1 MFWVAW
7 TNEVSHLVVVSVRLL
22 GVLLLSSA
30 LIGLGL
36 LVFLNNRRAQVNRLF
51 GLSVISIV
59 GWIVSITIALSL
71 EDLNRSVVFGRLA
84 FAFAGCI
91 PFTLLLVFHAFP
103 IGRTPPTSKAVV
115 LPATLCLLFIALSFT
130 SLIVSGAQRTNEKT
144 NFVYGVLHPFFSAY
158 VAGTMGFALYT
169 LWRKLKLATGL
180 KKLQLRYLL
189 LGILL
194 GAAGAVTTNV
204 LIPLVWKTSQ
214 YSVLGPYFTL
224 LLVSFSAHAI
234 IRHRLMDIRLVVQRG
249 FVFLLSVAAAGAI
262 FVAIIAAMST
272 LTATKAQELSLA
284 LQVTVALAI
293 ALAFQP
299 LKQRIQNALDRYL
312 YRESYDYRAVIREAS
327 HSVASLLNLKSLVE
341 YLCKTVSDTLRPD
354 SVAVFVRDSH
364 DRFDLVAFESI
375 GDSEKLEM
383 GQGLT
388 STAPLPTFLERYG
401 RTLLRDDLGSSVTG
415 RDAELAI
422 EELVALGGD
431 FAIPMMSEGE
441 LIGLLLVG
449 PKRSGDPYFSDD
461 LELLSTL
468 SNQAVIA
475 MRNAQ
480 LYRQVVLVNEYVENI
495 LATMESGVVATD
507 SLRNVTLC
515 NKAAE
520 RMTGATAGT
529 LRSQGIVK
537 LPEALKEPLE
547 GTLGDGQPRTQ
558 IESALI
564 DDAGRAVPIVCAT
577 SPLKDTAGAL
587 LGAVIVFSDLS
598 RVKDLEREKRR
609 GERLAAFGAL
619 ASGIAHEIKNP
630 LVAIR
635 TFAELLPERFSEE
648 DFRSDFSAIV
658 LKEIERIDQ
667 LVARLRG
674 LAVPSHQ
681 SFRSVDVIEPI
692 EETLVLLRGQFMQKR
707 IRINRA
713 YGASRTRISGDSDQL
728 KQLFLNLLINAVEAM
743 EHDGEVT
750 LRLADRATHD
760 GHSLLVEIT
769 DSGSGIPEQLI
780 GKVFEPF
787 VTTKPKG
794 SGLGLAICRGITDAH
809 KGTIRVARASAEG
822 GTTMLIEFPLVA
834 EMEPA
839 TVR

>member
-1 MFWVAW
+1 
-7 TNEVSHLVVVSVRLL
+7 VVLSARLL

-30 LIGLGL
+30 LTGLGL

-51 GLSVISIV
+51 GLSVITIV
-59 GWIVSITIALSL
+59 GWIVSITIALTL
-71 EDLNRSVVFGRLA
+71 EDLKSAVIFGRLA
-84 FAFAGCI
+84 FAFAGSI
-91 PFTLLLVFHAFP
+91 PFTFLLVFRAFP
-103 IGRTPPTSKAVV
+103 IGRTAPTSKLVI
-115 LPATLCLLFIALSFT
+115 LPASLCFLFIALSFT
-130 SLIVSGAQRTNEKT
+130 PLIVSGAERTHDKT
-144 NFVYGVLHPFFSAY
+144 NFVYGMLHPLFSFY
-158 VAGTMGFALYT
+158 VAGTLGFALYT
-169 LWRKLKLATGL
+169 LWRKLQLATGL
-180 KKLQLRYLL
+180 RKLQLRYLL

-194 GAAGAVTTNV
+194 GAAGAISTNIV
-204 LIPLVWKTSQ
+204 IPLVWKTSQ
-214 YSVLGPYFTL
+214 YSVLGPYFSL
-224 LLVSFSAHAI
+224 LMVSFSAHAI
-234 IRHRLMDIRLVVQRG
+234 IRHRLMDIRLVVQQG

-262 FVAIIAAMST
+262 FIAIIAAIST
-272 LTATKAQELSLA
+272 LTATTSQELSLA
-284 LQVTVALAI
+284 LQVAVALAI

-312 YRESYDYRAVIREAS
+312 YRESYDYRAIIREAS
-327 HSVASLLNLKSLVE
+327 RTVASLLNLKSLVE

-354 SVAVFVRDSH
+354 SVAVFVRNAQ
-364 DRFDLVAFESI
+364 DRFDLVAIESI
-375 GDSEKLEM
+375 VDTDRLDPPAALRAS
-383 GQGLT
+383 
-388 STAPLPTFLERYG
+388 APLPAFLHRYG
-401 RTLLRDDLGSSVTG
+401 RALLRDDFGSSITG
-415 RDAELAI
+415 RDAELAV
-422 EELVALGGD
+422 EELVALGGE

-441 LIGLLLVG
+441 LIGFLVVG
-449 PKRSGDPYFSDD
+449 PKRSGDAYFSDD

-480 LYRQVVLVNEYVENI
+480 LYRQVVLVNEYIENI
-495 LATMESGVVATD
+495 LATMESGVVAID
-507 SLRNVTLC
+507 SLHNVTLC

-520 RMTGATAGT
+520 RMTGAGANV
-529 LRSQGIVK
+529 LRTQGMAK
-537 LPEALKEPLE
+537 LPEALREPLE
-547 GTLGDGQPRTQ
+547 STLGDAQPRTQ
-558 IESALI
+558 VESALI
-564 DDAGRAVPIVCAT
+564 DEAGRVVPIVCAT

-598 RVKDLEREKRR
+598 RLKDLEREKRR

-635 TFAELLPERFSEE
+635 TFAELLPERFTEE
-648 DFRSDFSAIV
+648 DFRKDFSAIA

-681 SFRSVDVIEPI
+681 PFRSVDVIEPI
-692 EETLVLLRGQFMQKR
+692 EETLALLRGQFMQKR

-713 YGASRTRISGDSDQL
+713 YGASNSRISGDPDQL

-809 KGTIRVARASAEG
+809 KGTIRAIPASAEG
-822 GTTMLIEFPLVA
+822 GTTILIEFPLA
-834 EMEPA
+834 TDMEPA